1 MKQLFIATLTLI
13 IFSNNTYSQIIDSS
27 LKEIYPSKYTFEKA
41 DYFVKKGD
49 YDKVVWFYINL
60 FSENKTK
67 ITDLSI
73 LLSTKLDTINFY
85 NFIKNSFEK
94 YYLNDPELKTDLKD
108 GFDMNPDKLVIK
120 GKWAEELIQYIY
132 RADGPMYSAEDY
144 NKRGLLKYNNLKDR
158 ESIMDY
164 DKAIKFDSTFCSS
177 YYNRALSKKE
187 LGQIKSACDDWKKAL
202 DLGLK
207 EAEEMIKK
215 YCK

>member
-94 YYLNDPELKTDLKD
+94 
-108 GFDMNPDKLVIK
+108 
-120 GKWAEELIQYIY
+120 
-132 RADGPMYSAEDY
+132 
-144 NKRGLLKYNNLKDR
+144 
-158 ESIMDY
+158 
-164 DKAIKFDSTFCSS
+164 
-177 YYNRALSKKE
+177 
-187 LGQIKSACDDWKKAL
+187 
-202 DLGLK
+202 
-207 EAEEMIKK
+207 
-215 YCK
+215 

>member
-1 MKQLFIATLTLI
+1 MKQLLIATLTLI
-13 IFSNNTYSQIIDSS
+13 LFSNNIYSQVSDSS
-27 LKEIYPSKYTFEKA
+27 LKEIYPLKYTFEKA
-41 DYFVKKGD
+41 EYFLKKGE

-60 FSENKTK
+60 FSENKGRV
-67 ITDLSI
+67 TDLSI
-73 LLSTKLDTINFY
+73 LLSAKLDTINFY

-94 YYLNDPELKTDLKD
+94 YYFEDPELKTDLQD
-108 GFDMNPDKLVIK
+108 GFYNNPEKLIVK

-144 NKRGLLKYNNLKDR
+144 NKRGLIKYNNLKDK

-164 DKAIKFDSTFCSS
+164 DKAIKLDSTFCSS

-187 LGQIKSACDDWKKAL
+187 LGQIQSACDDWKKAL
-202 DLGLK
+202 NLGLF
-207 EAEEMIKK
+207 EAAEMIKR